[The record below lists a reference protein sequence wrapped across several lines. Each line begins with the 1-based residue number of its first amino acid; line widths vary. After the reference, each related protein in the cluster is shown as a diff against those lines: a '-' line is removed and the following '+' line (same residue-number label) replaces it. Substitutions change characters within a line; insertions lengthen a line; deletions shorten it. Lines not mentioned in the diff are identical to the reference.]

1 MRLVKEILEQINKSK
16 FTEDINDAEK
26 LIEKSWDKNYKST
39 NDLFWRYHHNNR
51 LKELY
56 NSATWKENPCIPRKF
71 LPNYKSKE
79 TPEEK

>member
-39 NDLFWRYHHNNR
+39 NDLF
-51 LKELY
+51 
-56 NSATWKENPCIPRKF
+56 
-71 LPNYKSKE
+71 
-79 TPEEK
+79 